1 MGLPPGRRGKER
13 CKVMDKLQMAH
24 DFSMEVLLKIQ
35 EASELLMPIVGLISI
50 IILCIILTIVITI
63 FVVES
68 IQKARNKR

>member
-1 MGLPPGRRGKER
+1 
-13 CKVMDKLQMAH
+13 MDKLQMAH
-24 DFSMEVLLKIQ
+24 DFSMEVLHKIQ

-68 IQKARNKR
+68 IQEARNRRD